1 MHSQK
6 IWVACL
12 YGWRPCSIHQ
22 RNSESVQK
30 EQISEKIEIFDLSQ
44 NICYLE
50 KKLKN
55 FESSLPSNLEI
66 KSQLSSNEKDDYGT
80 DDNDDMMM
88 GEW

>member
-1 MHSQK
+1 M
-6 IWVACL
+6 L
-12 YGWRPCSIHQ
+12 PR
-22 RNSESVQK
+22 
-30 EQISEKIEIFDLSQ
+30 
-44 NICYLE
+44 